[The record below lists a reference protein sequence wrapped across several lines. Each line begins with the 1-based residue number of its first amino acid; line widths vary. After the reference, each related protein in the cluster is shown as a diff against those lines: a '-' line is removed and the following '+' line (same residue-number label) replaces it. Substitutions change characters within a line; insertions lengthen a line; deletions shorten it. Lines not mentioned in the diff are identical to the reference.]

1 MNVQPMSFV
10 RDNALVIALVVV
22 IAGAIALL
30 RTRGTAL
37 KSMDELA
44 ALIGGGQPAIVE
56 FYANT

>member
-1 MNVQPMSFV
+1 MSFV
-10 RDNALVIALVVV
+10 RDNAFFIALLVV

-37 KSMDELA
+37 NSMDELA